1 MTGLLIF
8 TAAML
13 AGCIFL
19 IYFLVALWRDGHK
32 QRKGPRV
39 EIIKLPSRGGFT
51 NNRGTGLR
59 IFGAEDVLDKTDLEP
74 GFRTVLHRRS
84 SK

>member
-39 EIIKLPSRGGFT
+39 EIVKLPSRGGFT
-51 NNRGTGLR
+51 KNRSADLL
-59 IFGAEDVLDKTDLEP
+59 IFGAEDVLDKTDLKP
-74 GFRTVLHRRS
+74 GFRTVLRRRS

>member
-13 AGCIFL
+13 AGCMFL

-32 QRKGPRV
+32 QRKGPKAK
-39 EIIKLPSRGGFT
+39 IIKLPSRGGFT
-51 NNRGTGLR
+51 NNRSAGLR
-59 IFGAEDVLDKTDLEP
+59 IFTVGHVLDRADIER
-74 GFRTVLHRRS
+74 GFRTVFDRRS

>member
-39 EIIKLPSRGGFT
+39 EIIKLPSRGGFM
-51 NNRGTGLR
+51 NNRSADLL
-59 IFGAEDVLDKTDLEP
+59 IFGAEDVLDETDLEP